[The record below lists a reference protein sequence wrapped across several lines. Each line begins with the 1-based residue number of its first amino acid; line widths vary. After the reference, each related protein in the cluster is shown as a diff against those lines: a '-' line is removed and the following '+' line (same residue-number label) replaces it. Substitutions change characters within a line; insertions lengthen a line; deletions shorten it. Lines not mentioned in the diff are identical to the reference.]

1 MKALVDDGSM
11 IAIRSKINR
20 RLYDKEQDDGAIDG
34 TAGRSIDLLLLT
46 RILLQLLSSTLIFK
60 SMAAY
65 IIMVTQWLVAQ
76 LFLLL
81 LLMGL
86 VLLSYR

>member
-60 SMAAY
+60 SMAAD